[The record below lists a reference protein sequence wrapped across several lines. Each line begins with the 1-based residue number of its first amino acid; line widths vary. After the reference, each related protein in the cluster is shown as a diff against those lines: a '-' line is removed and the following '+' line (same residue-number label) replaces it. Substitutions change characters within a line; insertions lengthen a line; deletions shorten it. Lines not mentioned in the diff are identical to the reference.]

1 MVLSVNLLLSAL
13 TGILLALAFPYPSI
27 SLLAWVGLVPLF
39 SALKRSDFKHAPL
52 LGFLAGAT
60 FFATGLYWI
69 NIFGY
74 IAWISLS
81 LALSS
86 AFVLFATATWPVMK
100 RYAGIGRFIVIPA
113 LWALFE
119 FARSLGAWGFAW
131 AYLGSTVEHP
141 FLLKVV
147 SYVGEVG
154 LGALIVLGNLILF
167 SLIDGEGL
175 RGRMRQAAPGMAVGV
190 VLLVP
195 MILFGPVSSALFEA
209 HSLDGKPP
217 AMRVAIIQ
225 PNLAQ
230 DLKADLTNNDEI
242 KARYIAMTEE
252 ALKTEPEMIIWPEST
267 LITRIDDEPEFLEQV
282 AKLLRP
288 TKTALVFGGVEGV
301 EDRIYNTAFYLD
313 ADGRLHRYRKI
324 HLVPFGEYVPMRPL
338 IERVN
343 SMAELVNDY
352 TPGREYKVFE
362 TSGPHEFSTVIC
374 FESSRSDLVGR
385 MVREGAEFLL
395 IVTNDAWFGKTAAA
409 EQHFRITR
417 MRAAEYGVPI
427 VQAANTGISG
437 FINADG
443 TVAKRSGLD
452 MRIVLS
458 EEVVL
463 SGGATLYAKI
473 GFIFPYAYLLVASV
487 GLALAAWRRENV

>member
-1 MVLSVNLLLSAL
+1 MVLSVNLLLAAL

-52 LGFLAGAT
+52 LGLLAGAT
-60 FFATGLYWI
+60 FFATVLYWI

-86 AFVLFATATWPVMK
+86 AFVLFATATWLVMK
-100 RYAGIGRFIVIPA
+100 RYAGIGKFIVIPA
-113 LWALFE
+113 LWAVFE
-119 FARSLGAWGFAW
+119 FARSLGSWGFAW

-141 FLLKVV
+141 FLLGVA

-154 LGALIVLGNLILF
+154 LGALIVLGNLVLF

-175 RGRMRQAAPGMAVGV
+175 RGRMRQAAPGMAVAA

-195 MILFGPVSSALFEA
+195 MLLFGQAASALFA
-209 HSLDGKPP
+209 PSSLDGKSPV
-217 AMRVAIIQ
+217 MRAAIIQ

-230 DLKADLTNNDEI
+230 DLKVDLTNNDAI
-242 KARYIAMTEE
+242 KALYLAMTKE
-252 ALKTEPEMIIWPEST
+252 ALKAEPEMIIWPEST
-267 LITRIDDEPEFLEQV
+267 LITRIDDEPEFLERV

-288 TKTALVFGGVEGV
+288 TKTTLVFGGVEGV

-313 ADGRLHRYRKI
+313 ADGRLHRYRKT

-343 SMAELVNDY
+343 NMAALVNDY
-352 TPGREYKVFE
+352 TPGREYKVFKMG
-362 TSGPHEFSTVIC
+362 SAREFSTVIC
-374 FESSRSDLVGR
+374 FESSQSDLVGR
-385 MVREGAEFLL
+385 MVREGAEFLV

-417 MRAAEYGVPI
+417 MRAAEYGIPI

-443 TVAKRSGLD
+443 IIAKRSGLD
-452 MRIVLS
+452 KRIVLN
-458 EEVVL
+458 EAVVL

-473 GFIFPYAYLLVASV
+473 GFIFPYIYLLVASV
-487 GLALAAWRRENV
+487 GLALAVWRRENA

>member
-1 MVLSVNLLLSAL
+1 MVLFVNLLLAGL

-39 SALKRSDFKHAPL
+39 SALQRSTFKNAPL
-52 LGFLAGAT
+52 LGFFAGAV
-60 FFATGLYWI
+60 FFATVLYWI

-74 IAWISLS
+74 IAWVSLS

-86 AFVLFATATWPVMK
+86 AFVLFATATWLVMK
-100 RYAGIGRFIVIPA
+100 RHAGIGRFIVVPA
-113 LWALFE
+113 LWAVFE
-119 FARSLGAWGFAW
+119 FARSLGPWGFAW

-141 FLLKVV
+141 FFMMVA

-154 LGALIVLGNLILF
+154 LGALIVLGNLVLF

-175 RGRMRQAAPGMAVGV
+175 RGRLRQAAPGAVVGA

-195 MILFGPVSSALFEA
+195 MTLSGPVSP
-209 HSLDGKPP
+209 DGKLP
-217 AMRVAIIQ
+217 AMKVAIIQ

-230 DLKADLTNNDEI
+230 DLKGDLANNNAI
-242 KARYIAMTEE
+242 KALYLAMTEE
-252 ALKTEPEMIIWPEST
+252 ALKTGPEMIIWPEST
-267 LITRIDDEPEFLEQV
+267 LITRINDEPEFLERVV
-282 AKLLRP
+282 ALLRP

-324 HLVPFGEYVPMRPL
+324 HLVPFGEYVPMRAL
-338 IERVN
+338 VERVN
-343 SMAELVNDY
+343 SMAALVNDY

-362 TSGPHEFSTVIC
+362 MNSPHEFSAVIC
-374 FESSRSDLVGR
+374 FESSQTDLVGR
-385 MVREGAEFLL
+385 MVREGAEFLV
-395 IVTNDAWFGKTAAA
+395 IVTNDAWFGKTAVA

-417 MRAAEYGVPI
+417 MRAVEYGIPI

-443 TVAKRSGLD
+443 TVAKRSGLEQ
-452 MRIVLS
+452 RIVLS
-458 EEVVL
+458 EAAVF
-463 SGGATLYAKI
+463 SGGVTLYAKI
-473 GFIFPYAYLLVASV
+473 GFAFPYIYLLVAGV
-487 GLALAAWRRENV
+487 GLAQAIRRREHF